1 MKTFDVIQTSQ
12 APQALGPYSQ
22 GTMSDHLV
30 FLSGQIGLVPATGE
44 LIDSTIEL
52 QLTQLFANMRAVLE
66 SAGLG
71 FENIIKLTVFI
82 KDLADFPKVNEA
94 MTRYFKAP
102 YPARSTVEVS
112 GLPKNAA
119 VEIEAIAL
127 R

>member
-1 MKTFDVIQTSQ
+1 MKTFDTIHTSQ
-12 APQALGPYSQ
+12 APKALGPYSQ
-22 GTMSDHLV
+22 GTMSNNLL

-44 LIDSTIEL
+44 LVDSAIEH
-52 QLTQLFANMRAVLE
+52 QLIQLFENMKAILA

-71 FENIIKLTVFI
+71 LENIIKLTVFI
-82 KDLADFPKVNEA
+82 TDLADFPKVNEA
-94 MTRYFKAP
+94 MMQHFKAP